1 MNVIII
7 YIMTGAYLA
16 FLRKK
21 VPINNLLHNLR
32 MPLFLNKKT
41 MPTMATLSKNY
52 ENYEKHYYEKKK
64 SNRLSYEDFQKIN
77 WRR

>member
-1 MNVIII
+1 
-7 YIMTGAYLA
+7 MTGTYLA

-32 MPLFLNKKT
+32 MPLFLNKKK
-41 MPTMATLSKNY
+41 MPTMVTLSKNY
-52 ENYEKHYYEKKK
+52 EKDYYEKKK

>member
-21 VPINNLLHNLR
+21 VPVNNLLHNLR

-41 MPTMATLSKNY
+41 IPTMATLSN
-52 ENYEKHYYEKKK
+52 NYEKYE
-64 SNRLSYEDFQKIN
+64 N
-77 WRR
+77 

>member
-32 MPLFLNKKT
+32 MPLFLNKKL

-52 ENYEKHYYEKKK
+52 EKDYYEKKK

>member
-32 MPLFLNKKT
+32 MPLFLNKKL
-41 MPTMATLSKNY
+41 MPTMATLNKNY
-52 ENYEKHYYEKKK
+52 EKDYYEKKK